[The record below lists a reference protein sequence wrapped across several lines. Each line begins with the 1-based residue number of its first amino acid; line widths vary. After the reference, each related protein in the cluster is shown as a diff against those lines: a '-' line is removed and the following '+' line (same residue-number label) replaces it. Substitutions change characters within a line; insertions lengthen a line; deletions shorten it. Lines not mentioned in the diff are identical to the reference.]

1 MRNWLN
7 AARSYMRPIDI
18 GEPMRAAGIGRVV
31 NSKSKNIAVGDL
43 VRLQF
48 HFSLEK
54 AEKLMSRYMGLL
66 IGRNIGLGV
75 MIK

>member
-31 NSKSKNIAVGDL
+31 DSKSKNIAVGDL
-43 VRLQF
+43 VSYLLDLVKRG
-48 HFSLEK
+48 K
-54 AEKLMSRYMGLL
+54 REKL
-66 IGRNIGLGV
+66 IG
-75 MIK
+75 